1 MKNAAAERER
11 FSLKDELHIRI
22 ELTAWRTTNTDTA
35 DTFVDSFKAASLHE
49 SLLRLQACFDGVDRV
64 EHQVD

>member
-1 MKNAAAERER
+1 M
-11 FSLKDELHIRI
+11 DELHIRI
-22 ELTAWRTTNTDTA
+22 ELTAWRATNTDTA
-35 DTFVDSFKAASLHE
+35 DAFVDSFEAASLHE